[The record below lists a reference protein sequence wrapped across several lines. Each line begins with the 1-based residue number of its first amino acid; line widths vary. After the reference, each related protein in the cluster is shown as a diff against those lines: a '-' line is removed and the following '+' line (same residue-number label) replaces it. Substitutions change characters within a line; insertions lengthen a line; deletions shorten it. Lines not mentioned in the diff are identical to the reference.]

1 MSSDAVFFGGGSF
14 LSEFASGSAVVALFP
29 LARYLLLC
37 KSCVTEST
45 KLKHMLH
52 QSLFV
57 KENKSQH
64 VSKGSDT
71 SKNKHAVDV
80 RFKSNSIALS

>member
-1 MSSDAVFFGGGSF
+1 MFLVVGGIKPQSF
-14 LSEFASGSAVVALFP
+14 LCDFASGSVVRALFP

-37 KSCVTEST
+37 KSCLTEST
-45 KLKHMLH
+45 KSKHMLY

-64 VSKGSDT
+64 VLKGSDT

-80 RFKSNSIALS
+80 RFKSNSKALS